1 MSFQLKRNLAWLL
14 LALIVVA
21 AALIVWLAPAEQ
33 TIGQAI
39 KYVYVHVALT
49 RAGMYGFYLAGLLG
63 LAIALTANASWQRWT
78 QIVAWVAF
86 ILFLAGGIVSLL
98 AEQFTWGGIPW
109 SEPRNVTTLNV
120 IAFALVVL
128 IANAWL
134 PWLRIRG
141 LLYTVLAGY
150 VAWVIPRTPLVLHP
164 EDPVSTSS
172 SAAIQWTFMGLTLLA
187 LLLGIWLVWYWIGS
201 SREQSRQGI

>member
-1 MSFQLKRNLAWLL
+1 MTYQVNRRFAWLL
-14 LALIVVA
+14 LGVIVIA

-33 TIGQAI
+33 TIGAAI

-49 RAGMYGFYLAGLLG
+49 RAGMYGYYLAALLG
-63 LAIALTANASWQRWT
+63 LAIAVTANARWQRWT
-78 QIVAWVAF
+78 QIVGWVAF

-120 IAFALVVL
+120 IAFSLVVL
-128 IANAWL
+128 IANTWL
-134 PWLRIRG
+134 PWVRVRG
-141 LLYTVLAGY
+141 LLYTVLGGY

-172 SAAIQWTFMGLTLLA
+172 SVGIQWTFLGLTALA
-187 LLLGIWLVWYWIGS
+187 LLLGVWLVWYWIIT
-201 SREQSRQGI
+201 SREHSRGAT